1 MHPVQLICQYCKL
14 HTSDQ
19 SRKERAPARP
29 GRTQI
34 EGEKAM
40 KLTTVMIE
48 WSAIAIAL
56 YTMIAVASPALG
68 TN

>member
-19 SRKERAPARP
+19 SRKERAPRQTRQDP
-29 GRTQI
+29 T

-40 KLTTVMIE
+40 KMTTVMIE

>member
-19 SRKERAPARP
+19 SRKERPPARP
-29 GRTQI
+29 GSGHL

-40 KLTTVMIE
+40 NLTTVMIE

>member
-1 MHPVQLICQYCKL
+1 
-14 HTSDQ
+14 
-19 SRKERAPARP
+19 
-29 GRTQI
+29 
-34 EGEKAM
+34 M
-40 KLTTVMIE
+40 KLMTVMIE

>member
-1 MHPVQLICQYCKL
+1 MN
-14 HTSDQ
+14 
-19 SRKERAPARP
+19 
-29 GRTQI
+29 
-34 EGEKAM
+34 M
-40 KLTTVMIE
+40 TTVMIE